1 MSKKMKNRIL
11 ALAIALLMV
20 VQILPA
26 SLLAVEA
33 ADNVHVL
40 DATADLTAFEAGA
53 KADGESEKFHDYFTV
68 HYSAKN
74 KVDGSSKTFDD
85 GYSATQRLN
94 FGGKSSIGSTITN
107 AIEFT
112 TSGAAAVKI
121 WWVSGGDGRSFA
133 IYDANGSTLTT
144 TDPAASVKN
153 SLYISELNVEAAG
166 TYYLG
171 LPEGSNYLF
180 KLEVTENA
188 SGSDEGGSAGNET
201 VTSTYTFD
209 ATTLTAA
216 ADKEAVEAGTA
227 FAEGYFTSFGKLT
240 KRTKSEAVFCVELE
254 KKNAGGLTFTVTG
267 TADVTVWISSTGG
280 SNTST
285 FNLLDANGV
294 AVADKDGNATPEV
307 TGTTFIEVSY
317 KALPAGTYQVASP
330 STDRNTRL
338 SKVVVVETTA
348 GSAEPE
354 ATEAPTE
361 PAAATSW
368 DFTSDDYT
376 GQNPYNGLSIAGG
389 ASKHGATYGMNTKNS
404 TISVPVSG
412 PCYVTVYVG
421 YNWDITFPDGT
432 NESFPS
438 GDGGKMV
445 PLTYN
450 HTGGAGTVDI
460 VVGDVSS
467 YIAKIELGEVKEE
480 EKPATSWDFTSD
492 DYTGQNPYNG
502 LSIAGGASKHGATY
516 GMNTKNSTI
525 SVPVSGPCS
534 VTVYVGYNW
543 DITFP
548 DGTNE
553 SFPSGDGGKNVPLTY
568 NHTGGAGTVDI
579 VVGDVSSYIAKIE
592 LGELVIDE
600 APEYSSDK
608 VYVWDFGAAV
618 LDAEKYNNMLT
629 VDEINSWFADVAAG
643 TTGVNLASFTTANG
657 LLSFNDGG
665 YPTTHRLRTTNAA
678 LTRYDDKSLKDA
690 DGNVYNGYV
699 YSNKSEPGV
708 YFTLKVTAGDIVTLV
723 VGSNGKADSDI
734 TFEAPS
740 GAKTTKTHLLAG
752 AKAQLLT
759 FYATE
764 TGTYKIYCSTA
775 AEKLVLARIY
785 LEHNNTVT
793 VSGKVNAPAALTGYK
808 LLFTNTASGATV
820 EAAVENGAYSV
831 ELTDNYTYSVSLVDA
846 NGYII
851 TGTDSLTLTK
861 GAGNATLD
869 LTVIAVDLVTI
880 TGTITGLSDEALAKL
895 QLKLVS
901 DGIYIPEFVING
913 NTYTVKAEV
922 GRTYTLVAEGVNDYA
937 LGITGDLVFTEDL
950 TAEIPFSLKPTYAVT
965 IAPQGCTL
973 ADLANA
979 TFTFTNL
986 HEEGYVYTFVGTDN
1000 IALRDGTYTVTVTG
1014 AGNYVAKATSNLTV
1028 NGGAVTKAIAF
1039 EVPTSWDFSASDFAG
1054 TSPYNGLTFT
1064 NGQKNKTYLL
1074 HGAGTISVPVNGT
1087 CKIVVSAC
1095 YQYSFYFKSATET
1108 SVDQNTNST
1117 NQIDTFE
1124 YLYTGE
1130 AGTVDITVLGTSYI
1144 TKIEV
1149 VDVVAYKDT
1158 LTVGASGCD
1167 YTTIGDALDAIR
1179 AMDRTADQRVTV
1191 MIQPGDYEEMLV
1203 VDVPNVTLKN
1213 ASETPSIGL
1222 TDQGVGIEANAVRIT
1237 WYYGHGYNYYSMGSD
1252 YKFDAE
1258 TLAINKANGYLTT
1271 ANPGSGTGTYWNASV
1286 VIAADG
1292 FSAEGIIFENSFNQ
1306 YMSKAAAND
1315 IIVKNDG
1322 AKEGTTPRSEMTVG
1336 SVLVQD
1342 KKYVERAAALAIADG
1357 CKNVY
1362 FENCKFVGRQDT
1374 LYGGHDATVAFYGC
1388 SIYGSTDYIFGGMT
1402 AVFAK
1407 CDLVFN
1413 TSEDKNDV
1421 GYITAAQTKDGHG
1434 LLMYNCTVTSTTPG
1448 VDTASQYTS
1457 KPGYFG
1463 RPWTPNTGEAVF
1475 FHTVIDAT
1483 CNHFYDLGASL
1494 INPAGWLSTL
1504 SGESALSAEYGT
1516 YEYAKDVDNS
1526 GNRVSWATVLPSAN
1540 LANGE
1545 PISVETWL
1553 GSWDPFAGK
1562 DMTIE
1567 TPDGKIDNSTQ
1578 PDDGE
1583 DPTEPEATEPP
1594 ASGDMVEST
1603 ITLNPS
1609 NDLPIL
1615 ASGEK
1620 AKGET
1625 MTIHDFFTVI
1635 FGEKTKVDGSSK
1647 TFSDGFSG
1655 SFRLNFQSKTDTAD
1669 MSCTV
1674 KFTTTSAATI
1684 KIWWVSGGDGR
1695 NFAIYNEAGEIVAT
1709 TTDTSIK
1716 NELYISTLELAAA
1729 GTYYL
1734 GVPDGSNNLY
1744 RLDVTMM
1751 VPDDSGDTDPTEP
1764 EATEPE
1770 DDGKLVLDAGD
1781 MDQFAAGDKADG
1793 DTLVIDGFFTLHL
1806 SAKSKVE
1813 AKVKTFSDGYTGT
1826 QRFSLGGATDVAN
1839 GMLNSVEFT
1848 ADGATTLKI
1857 WWVGGGEGRY
1867 IAIYDAN
1874 GNIVASTELCA
1885 EKDDLHISELTLKK
1899 GGKYYIGMPEGN
1911 NYLFRVEA
1919 TVSEEPSAP
1928 QTGDSSM
1935 VSLAIALMLASA
1947 AAVVILP
1954 RKKFF

>member
-53 KADGESEKFHDYFTV
+53 KADGETEKFHDYFTV

-74 KVDGSSKTFDD
+74 KVDPSSKTFDD

-94 FGGKSSIGSTITN
+94 FGAKSSIGSTTKN
-107 AIEFT
+107 AIQFT
-112 TSGAAAVKI
+112 TSGAAVVKV
-121 WWVSGGDGRSFA
+121 WWVSGGDGRTFA

-188 SGSDEGGSAGNET
+188 SGSGEGGNTGNDT

-267 TADVTVWISSTGG
+267 TADVTVWIGSTGG

-294 AVADKDGNATPEV
+294 AVADMDGTATPEV
-307 TGTTFIEVSY
+307 TGTSYIEVTY
-317 KALPAGTYQVASP
+317 KALPAGTYQIASP
-330 STDRNTRL
+330 SSERNARL

-348 GSAEPE
+348 GTAEPE

-376 GQNPYNGLSIAGG
+376 GQNPYNGLSI
-389 ASKHGATYGMNTKNS
+389 
-404 TISVPVSG
+404 
-412 PCYVTVYVG
+412 
-421 YNWDITFPDGT
+421 
-432 NESFPS
+432 
-438 GDGGKMV
+438 
-445 PLTYN
+445 
-450 HTGGAGTVDI
+450 TG
-460 VVGDVSS
+460 S
-467 YIAKIELGEVKEE
+467 
-480 EKPATSWDFTSD
+480 
-492 DYTGQNPYNG
+492 
-502 LSIAGGASKHGATY
+502 ASKHGATY

-548 DGTNE
+548 DGANE
-553 SFPSGDGGKNVPLTY
+553 SFPSGDGGTMVPLTY
-568 NHTGGAGTVDI
+568 NHTGEAGTVDI

-608 VYVWDFGAAV
+608 IYVWDFGAEQ
-618 LDAEKYNNMLT
+618 LDAEKFFNMLT

-643 TTGVNLASFTTANG
+643 TSGVNLASFTTADG

-678 LTRYDDKSLKDA
+678 LTRYDSKSLKDA
-690 DGNVYNGYV
+690 DGNVYSGYV

-708 YFTLKVTAGDIVTLV
+708 YFTLKVAAGDIVTLV
-723 VGSNGKADSDI
+723 VGSNAKADSDI

-740 GAKTTKTHLLAG
+740 GAKTTKTHLLSG
-752 AKAQLLT
+752 AKAQLMT

-793 VSGKVNAPAALTGYK
+793 LSGKVNAPAELTGYK

-820 EAAVENGAYSV
+820 EAAVDNGAYSV

-851 TGTDSLTLTK
+851 TGTDSVTLTK
-861 GAGNATLD
+861 GAGNGTLD

-880 TGTITGLSDEALAKL
+880 TGTITGLSEEALAKL

-901 DGIYIPEFVING
+901 DGIYIPEFVISG

-922 GRTYTLVAEGVNDYA
+922 GRAYTLVAEGVNDYA
-937 LGITGDLVFTEDL
+937 LGITGDLVFTQDL

-965 IAPQGCTL
+965 ITPQGCTL

-1028 NGGAVTKAIAF
+1028 SGGAVTKAIAF
-1039 EVPTSWDFSASDFAG
+1039 EVPTSWDFSAADFAG
-1054 TSPYNGLTFT
+1054 TSPYNGLIFT

-1074 HGAGTISVPVNGT
+1074 HGDGTISVPVNGT

-1108 SVDQNTNST
+1108 SVDQQTGST
-1117 NQIDTFE
+1117 SQIDTFE

-1149 VDVVAYKDT
+1149 VDVVTYKDT
-1158 LTVGASGCD
+1158 VTVGASGCD

-1203 VDVPNVTLKN
+1203 IDVPNVTLKN
-1213 ASETPSIGL
+1213 ASEAPSIGL

-1237 WYYGHGYNYYSMGSD
+1237 WYYGHGYDYYSMGSD

-1292 FSAEGIIFENSFNQ
+1292 FCAEGIIFENSFNQ
-1306 YMSKAAAND
+1306 YISKAAAND

-1322 AKEGTTPRSEMTVG
+1322 AKEGTTPRSEMTAS

-1357 CKNVY
+1357 CRNVY

-1388 SIYGSTDYIFGGMT
+1388 AIYGSTDYIFGGMT

-1457 KPGYFG
+1457 NPGYFG

-1526 GNRVSWATVLPSAN
+1526 GSRASWATVLTSAT

-1567 TPDGKIDNSTQ
+1567 TPDGKIDNSTK
-1578 PDDGE
+1578 PDDGD
-1583 DPTEPEATEPP
+1583 DPTDPTDPP
-1594 ASGDMVEST
+1594 ASGDLVETT
-1603 ITLNPS
+1603 ITLNPTE
-1609 NDLPIL
+1609 DLPII

-1625 MTIHDFFTVI
+1625 MTLHDFFTVI

-1647 TFSDGFSG
+1647 TFSDGFTG
-1655 SFRLNFQSKTDTAD
+1655 GFRLNFQSKTDPSD

-1674 KFTTTSAATI
+1674 KFTTTSAATV

-1751 VPDDSGDTDPTEP
+1751 VAGEPGDPDATEP
-1764 EATEPE
+1764 DATEPE
-1770 DDGKLVLDAGD
+1770 DGKLVLDAGD
-1781 MDQFAAGDKADG
+1781 MDPFAAGDKADG
-1793 DTLVIDGFFTLHL
+1793 DTLVIDDFFTLHL

-1813 AKVKTFSDGYTGT
+1813 GKVKTFADGYTGT
-1826 QRFSLGGATDVAN
+1826 QRFSLGGKTEVEN
-1839 GMLNSVEFT
+1839 GMLNSVEFA

-1874 GNIVASTELCA
+1874 GNIVATTELCA

-1928 QTGDSSM
+1928 QTGDSSLI
-1935 VSLAIALMLASA
+1935 SLATALLLASA
-1947 AAVVILP
+1947 AAVVVLP